1 MAYHTLKLEISGAF
15 ATITLNRP
23 EKMNAIS
30 TGMIDDLLAAL
41 TEVESSPAH
50 ILILTGAGKAF
61 CSGMDLDDLKAAAAQ
76 SPMEHLRESR
86 HMAKLYRQI
95 WSFSKPTIAAVN
107 GPAIA
112 GGCGLATL
120 CDFTISAAGAT
131 FGYPEV
137 RIGFI
142 PAIVSVFL
150 TRQIGEK
157 NARDLLLTG
166 RIIDAGEAL
175 RLGLVTKIVHLD
187 ELMSEAH
194 AQARTLLAC
203 SPASL
208 LKTKKLLCNLSAP
221 ELDREL
227 ELAVAAG
234 AQIRSTP
241 DFREGLAS
249 FLEKRPPSWGPQ

>member
-1 MAYHTLKLEISGAF
+1 
-15 ATITLNRP
+15 
-23 EKMNAIS
+23 
-30 TGMIDDLLAAL
+30 
-41 TEVESSPAH
+41 
-50 ILILTGAGKAF
+50 
-61 CSGMDLDDLKAAAAQ
+61 
-76 SPMEHLRESR
+76 
-86 HMAKLYRQI
+86 
-95 WSFSKPTIAAVN
+95 
-107 GPAIA
+107 
-112 GGCGLATL
+112 
-120 CDFTISAAGAT
+120 
-131 FGYPEV
+131 V

-166 RIIDAGEAL
+166 RIIDASEAH
-175 RLGLVTKIVHLD
+175 RLGLLTKIVPSR
-187 ELMSEAH
+187 ELLGEAH
-194 AQARTLLAC
+194 AQAQTLLAC

-241 DFREGLAS
+241 DFHEGLAS
-249 FLEKRPPSWGPQ
+249 FLEKRAPRWGSQ